1 MLGVITRTARQIER
15 EPTHKATLFLIIFA
29 QLVCQKVL
37 LTRFVIY
44 YFKKEKCTPR
54 CTLPQKNRLRRPQI
68 ETRYIFATCAA
79 QFVEPHLPFVLFL
92 IMSYFND
99 K

>member
-1 MLGVITRTARQIER
+1 MLGVITRTVRQIER

-44 YFKKEKCTPR
+44 YFKKKKSTPR
-54 CTLPQKNRLRRPQI
+54 YTLPQKNRLRRPQI
-68 ETRYIFATCAA
+68 ETRYSLQHELRNSSNRIC
-79 QFVEPHLPFVLFL
+79 HLY
-92 IMSYFND
+92 YF
-99 K
+99 

>member
-1 MLGVITRTARQIER
+1 MLGVITRTVRQIER

-44 YFKKEKCTPR
+44 YLKKRNVHRDVLCPKKIACGAQNWMFLKVGSGPFAEH
-54 CTLPQKNRLRRPQI
+54 
-68 ETRYIFATCAA
+68 TRA
-79 QFVEPHLPFVLFL
+79 PVLQTH
-92 IMSYFND
+92 
-99 K
+99 

>member
-44 YFKKEKCTPR
+44 YFKKKKSTPR
-54 CTLPQKNRLRRPQI
+54 YTLPQKIACGAHKSRHVIVCNMSCAIRRTAFAI
-68 ETRYIFATCAA
+68 CTIFNIN
-79 QFVEPHLPFVLFL
+79 VLF
-92 IMSYFND
+92 
-99 K
+99 